1 MSATGPNWPI
11 CDELDREV
19 YLCPMQLY
27 DALAILTVLA
37 AIFGYVNHRFIRLP
51 DTIGVMLISLA
62 ASLAIIAIG
71 YFQPAVFK
79 EITRFIRN
87 IDFYTVLVRIMLS
100 FLLFAA
106 AIHIDAHELRRLRV
120 PILTFSTLSVLLST
134 VIVGMLLYLL
144 CRVFSQPIAFIYC
157 LLFGALI
164 SPTDPIAVMSI
175 LKKAG
180 IPNSLEV
187 KIAGE
192 SLFNDGVG
200 IVLFLCIYEIAV
212 SGIQN
217 LSAMNVVVLFLRQAG
232 GGIALGFALGYTGYL
247 LLRTID
253 YYQVE
258 VMITLAI
265 VMGGY
270 LFAEVLGV
278 SGPLAMVVAGIITG
292 NKSRLYGMSD
302 LSRDY
307 LDKFWGLVDNLL
319 NALLFLLLGFE
330 MLVIPF
336 SPAWLLLGGMTIV
349 VVLAARYL
357 SVWLP
362 IRILRLRTGFQKNS
376 IGILT
381 WGGLRGGLSVAL
393 ALSLPAAMHGEF
405 FLVITYIVVLFSIV
419 VQGLTIG
426 LLAAKRRR

>member
-1 MSATGPNWPI
+1 
-11 CDELDREV
+11 
-19 YLCPMQLY
+19 MQLY

-37 AIFGYVNHRFIRLP
+37 AIFGYLNHRFFRLP
-51 DTIGVMLISLA
+51 DAIGVMLISVM
-62 ASLAIIAIG
+62 ASLVLLVVD
-71 YFQPAVFK
+71 YFQPTVFR
-79 EITRFIRN
+79 ELTSFIRN
-87 IDFYTVLVRIMLS
+87 IDFYTVVVRIMLS
-100 FLLFAA
+100 FLLFAG
-106 AIHIDAHELRRLRV
+106 AIHVDANELRRLRL

-134 VIVGMLLYLL
+134 AFIGILIFFL
-144 CRVFSQPIAFIYC
+144 CRVFHQPVAFIYC

-164 SPTDPIAVMSI
+164 SPTDPIAVLSI

-180 IPNSLEV
+180 IPRSLEV
-187 KIAGE
+187 KITGE

-200 IVLFLCIYEIAV
+200 IVVFLCFYEIAI
-212 SGIQN
+212 SGIEN
-217 LSAMNVVVLFLRQAG
+217 LSTVKVILLFLQQAG
-232 GGIALGFALGYTGYL
+232 GGIVLGLILGYAGYL

-270 LFAEVLGV
+270 LLAEVLGV

-292 NKSRLYGMSD
+292 NKSRRYGMSD
-302 LSRDY
+302 LSKDY
-307 LDKFWGLVDNLL
+307 LDKFWGLIDNLL
-319 NALLFLLLGFE
+319 NAVLFLLIGFE

-336 SPAWLLLGGMTIV
+336 RPAWLVLGCAAIA

-362 IRILRLRTGFQKNS
+362 IRLLRLRTGFQRHS

-381 WGGLRGGLSVAL
+381 WGGLRGGLSIAL
-393 ALSLPAAMHGEF
+393 ALSLPATMHGDL
-405 FLVITYIVVLFSIV
+405 FLVITYIIVFFSIL

-426 LLAAKRRR
+426 RFAARARK

>member
-1 MSATGPNWPI
+1 
-11 CDELDREV
+11 
-19 YLCPMQLY
+19 MQLY

-37 AIFGYVNHRFIRLP
+37 AIFGYLNHRFFRLP
-51 DTIGVMLISLA
+51 DTIGVMLISVVV
-62 ASLAIIAIG
+62 SLTIIAIDH
-71 YFQPAVFK
+71 FQPSVFR

-87 IDFYTVLVRIMLS
+87 IDFYTVVVRIMLS
-100 FLLFAA
+100 FLLFAG
-106 AIHIDAHELRRLRV
+106 AIHIDANELRRLRT

-134 VIVGMLLYLL
+134 AIVGVLFYLL
-144 CRVFSQPIAFIYC
+144 CRVFNQPVDFIYC

-164 SPTDPIAVMSI
+164 SPTDPIAVLSI

-180 IPNSLEV
+180 IPRSLEA
-187 KIAGE
+187 KITGE

-200 IVLFLCIYEIAV
+200 IILFLCIYEMAV
-212 SGIQN
+212 SGSEN
-217 LSAMNVVVLFLRQAG
+217 LSAMKVILLFLQQAG
-232 GGIALGFALGYTGYL
+232 GGIVLGLALGYAGYL

-270 LFAEVLGV
+270 LLAEVLGV

-307 LDKFWGLVDNLL
+307 LDNLL
-319 NALLFLLLGFE
+319 NAVLFLLIGFE

-336 SPAWLLLGGMTIV
+336 RPAWLFLGGAAIAIV
-349 VVLAARYL
+349 LGARYI

-362 IRILRLRTGFQKNS
+362 IRMLRLRTGFQKHS

-381 WGGLRGGLSVAL
+381 WGGLRGALSIAL
-393 ALSLPAAMHGEF
+393 ALSLPAAMHGDL
-405 FLVITYIVVLFSIV
+405 FLVITYIIVLFSIL

-426 LLAAKRRR
+426 RIAAKVRR

>member
-1 MSATGPNWPI
+1 
-11 CDELDREV
+11 
-19 YLCPMQLY
+19 MQLY
-27 DALAILTVLA
+27 DALAVLTVLA
-37 AIFGYVNHRFIRLP
+37 AVFGYINYRFIRLP

-71 YFQPAVFK
+71 YFQPAVFG

-100 FLLFAA
+100 FLLFAG
-106 AIHIDAHELRRLRV
+106 AIHIDANELRRLRI
-120 PILTFSTLSVLLST
+120 PILTFSTLSVALST
-134 VIVGMLLYLL
+134 AIVGILLYFL
-144 CRVFSQPIAFIYC
+144 CRVFNQSIAFVYC

-164 SPTDPIAVMSI
+164 SPTDPIAVLSI

-180 IPNSLEV
+180 ISRALEV

-212 SGIQN
+212 SGIEN
-217 LSAMNVVVLFLRQAG
+217 LSAMNMIVLFLRQAG
-232 GGIALGFALGYTGYL
+232 GGIALGLALGYAGYWL
-247 LLRTID
+247 LKTID

-270 LFAEVLGV
+270 LLAQVLGV
-278 SGPLAMVVAGIITG
+278 SGPLAMVIAGIITG

-319 NALLFLLLGFE
+319 NAVLFLLLGFE
-330 MLVIPF
+330 MLVIPW
-336 SPAWLLLGGMTIV
+336 SPEWLALGGATIA
-349 VVLAARYL
+349 VVLTARYL

-362 IRILRLRTGFQKNS
+362 IRVLRLRTGFQKNS

-426 LLAAKRRR
+426 RFAARMRR

>member
-1 MSATGPNWPI
+1 
-11 CDELDREV
+11 
-19 YLCPMQLY
+19 MQLY

-37 AIFGYVNHRFIRLP
+37 AMSGYLNHRFFRLP
-51 DTIGVMLISLA
+51 DTIGVMLISVV
-62 ASLAIIAIG
+62 ASLTIIAIDH
-71 YFQPAVFK
+71 FEPAVFR
-79 EITRFIRN
+79 EITRFIRG
-87 IDFYTVLVRIMLS
+87 IDFYTLVVRMMLS
-100 FLLFAA
+100 FLLFAG
-106 AIHIDAHELRRLRV
+106 AIHIDSHDLRRLRA
-120 PILTFSTLSVLLST
+120 PILTFSTLSVGLST
-134 VIVGMLLYLL
+134 VIVGVLFYFL
-144 CRVFSQPIAFIYC
+144 CRVFNQPVGLIYC
-157 LLFGALI
+157 MLFGALI
-164 SPTDPIAVMSI
+164 SPTDPIAVLSI
-175 LKKAG
+175 LRKAG
-180 IPNSLEV
+180 IPRSLEV
-187 KIAGE
+187 KITGE
-192 SLFNDGVG
+192 SLFNDGIG
-200 IVLFLCIYEIAV
+200 IVLFLCIYEMAV

-217 LSAMNVVVLFLRQAG
+217 LSAMNVILLFLQQAG
-232 GGIALGFALGYTGYL
+232 GGIVLGLVLGYTGYL

-270 LFAEVLGV
+270 LLAEVLGV

-319 NALLFLLLGFE
+319 NAVLFLLIGFE

-336 SPAWLLLGGMTIV
+336 RPVWLLLGGAAV
-349 VVLAARYL
+349 AVVLIARYI

-362 IRILRLRTGFQKNS
+362 IRLLRLRTGFQKHS

-381 WGGLRGGLSVAL
+381 WGGLRGGLSIAL
-393 ALSLPAAMHGEF
+393 ALSLPAAMHGDL
-405 FLVITYIVVLFSIV
+405 FLVITYIIVLFSIL

-426 LLAAKRRR
+426 RVAAKVRR

>member
-1 MSATGPNWPI
+1 
-11 CDELDREV
+11 
-19 YLCPMQLY
+19 MQLY
-27 DALAILTVLA
+27 DALAVLTVLA
-37 AIFGYVNHRFIRLP
+37 AVFGYINYRFIRLP

-71 YFQPAVFK
+71 YFQPAVFR
-79 EITRFIRN
+79 EITGFIRN

-100 FLLFAA
+100 FLLFAG
-106 AIHIDAHELRRLRV
+106 AIHIDANELRRLRI
-120 PILTFSTLSVLLST
+120 PILTFSTLSVVLST
-134 VIVGMLLYLL
+134 GIVGILLYFL
-144 CRVFSQPIAFIYC
+144 CRVFNQPIAFVYC

-175 LKKAG
+175 LKNAG
-180 IPNSLEV
+180 ISRALEV

-200 IVLFLCIYEIAV
+200 IVLFLCIFEIAV

-217 LSAMNVVVLFLRQAG
+217 LSVMNMIVLFLRQAG
-232 GGIALGFALGYTGYL
+232 GGIALGLALGYTGYL

-270 LFAEVLGV
+270 LLAEALGV

-292 NKSRLYGMSD
+292 NKSRIYGMSD

-307 LDKFWGLVDNLL
+307 LDKFWGLADNLL

-336 SPAWLLLGGMTIV
+336 RPAWLVLGGATIV

-362 IRILRLRTGFQKNS
+362 IRVLRLRTGFQKNS
-376 IGILT
+376 IRLLT

-426 LLAAKRRR
+426 RLAAKTRK